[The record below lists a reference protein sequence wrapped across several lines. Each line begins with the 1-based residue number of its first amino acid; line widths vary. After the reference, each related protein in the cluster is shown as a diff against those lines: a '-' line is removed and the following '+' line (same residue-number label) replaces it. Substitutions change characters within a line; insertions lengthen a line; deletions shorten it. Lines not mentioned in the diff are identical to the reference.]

1 VGACHNESQRASAL
15 ELILPLPIPSAS
27 CLSLFRSSALRLQ
40 QSDDLLGLVEEMEQ
54 IITKSENSSLV
65 MSKFETLKNAIIE
78 MEQRNCR
85 SDGFMYNQLAQ
96 LSRKVHATCML
107 LLCRKTTRKNVL
119 LDLEI
124 LMTVEM

>member
-1 VGACHNESQRASAL
+1 MGGCHNESQHASAL
-15 ELILPLPIPSAS
+15 ELTLPSPIPSAS

-40 QSDDLLGLVEEMEQ
+40 QSDDLLGLVEELEQ
-54 IITKSENSSLV
+54 IIRKSENSSLV
-65 MSKFETLKNAIIE
+65 TSKIEALKNAIVE

-107 LLCRKTTRKNVL
+107 FLCRQTTRKNVSI
-119 LDLEI
+119 DLEI
-124 LMTVEM
+124 LITVEM